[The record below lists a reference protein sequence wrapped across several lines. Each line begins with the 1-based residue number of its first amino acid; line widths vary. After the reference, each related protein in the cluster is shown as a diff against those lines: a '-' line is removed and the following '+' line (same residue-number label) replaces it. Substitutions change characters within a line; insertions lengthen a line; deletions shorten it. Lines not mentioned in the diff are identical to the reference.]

1 MLSPVYEAEGSGNN
15 GNMFENANATGVI
28 NREGSTDNI
37 ASAHINSNLTNANVE
52 NAQPVN
58 LNRPNMK
65 PLPVPLDE
73 LAYRLK
79 KLVSDK
85 FYNISLFGSNAGT
98 NHYKT
103 QYLPQVKAYL
113 NILSK
118 THPGLRAYIAEF
130 QGKYSKDLPLLR
142 ELKEKIDNLAAENIP
157 SFVKPGHVKGG
168 RRGTKKVKRSR
179 RRYSRRR

>member
-1 MLSPVYEAEGSGNN
+1 MLSSVEEDGSN
-15 GNMFENANATGVI
+15 GNMRENVDDTGVRNRLGSNENIESARI
-28 NREGSTDNI
+28 NS
-37 ASAHINSNLTNANVE
+37 NSNLTNANVK
-52 NAQPVN
+52 NAHPVN

-98 NHYKT
+98 NHYIT
-103 QYLPQVKAYL
+103 RYLPQVKAYL

-142 ELKEKIDNLAAENIP
+142 ELKEKIDNLAAANIP
-157 SFVKPGHVKGG
+157 NFIKPGLVKGG

-179 RRYSRRR
+179 RRQTSRR

>member
-1 MLSPVYEAEGSGNN
+1 MLSPVEEDGSGS
-15 GNMFENANATGVI
+15 MSENANATGVR
-28 NREGSTDNI
+28 NRLGSNENI
-37 ASAHINSNLTNANVE
+37 ESARINSNLTNANVE
-52 NAQPVN
+52 NAHPVN

-79 KLVSDK
+79 KLVDNK

-103 QYLPQVKAYL
+103 RYLPQVKAYL

-118 THPGLRAYIAEF
+118 THPGLRAYIAKL
-130 QGKYSKDLPLLR
+130 QGDYYKDLPRLR
-142 ELKEKIDNLAAENIP
+142 ELKEKIDNLAAANIP
-157 SFVKPGHVKGG
+157 NFVKPGLVKGG

-179 RRYSRRR
+179 RRQTSRR